1 MIAFRHTLAAACA
14 IAAVLGGASPTT
26 AQSLDLRGPDGRTST
41 VSAGDWAGL
50 ERHQVTLAAHGASR
64 VYEGPLLID
73 ILRLAGLASAGPLRG
88 ADLSRAVLVRASDGY
103 AVTYGLGELDPAT
116 RAASVILA
124 DRASGR
130 PLTSEDGPLRLV
142 VDGDVRPARSARQVV
157 SIEVLDLAPQAARL
171 SEHRH

>member
-1 MIAFRHTLAAACA
+1 MIAFRQTLAAACA
-14 IAAVLGGASPTT
+14 IAAVLGGAPPTT
-26 AQSLDLRGPDGRTST
+26 AQSLDLRGSGRTST
-41 VSAGDWAGL
+41 VSARDWAGL

-73 ILRLAGLASAGPLRG
+73 VLRHAGLASAGPLRG

-103 AVTYGLGELDPAT
+103 TVAYGLGELDPAT

-130 PLTSEDGPLRLV
+130 PLTSEDGPLRIV